1 MALEQIKDRLAR
13 LNALAERWN
22 DTDINAIERDLA
34 LEHLRAI
41 YDELSFYAATAP
53 TAAAQPS
60 ATPATAP
67 ATAAGT
73 TVAAAADN
81 SIVEIAAEEPATLID
96 DPIDID
102 ILLGL
107 SSPEQELTETEMET
121 ALVPTAEPEA
131 ETETKV
137 ETAKPV
143 ANTTDKEV
151 VVAIAHE
158 PEQPAEAI
166 EATPEPAEETAPEPE
181 QPAEPAEEVAPEAEP
196 EQPADETAPESIE
209 ESAPNPEIPAAET
222 APEPEQPAEESVPA
236 PEPEQPAEQPAKAPM
251 GGLFDINEIPIRSK
265 RRRNIMIS
273 LYEEPVK
280 PLTHDDKPAPTSV
293 QPERNEIATQ
303 APEPTNAEPATTVV
317 PVAQPEHEQLPEE
330 SISAAPAAET
340 VPADDSAADNNTVIH
355 SEPQPAEPEPQPQ
368 RYTAPVT
375 PQPAPTPRL
384 ADILAGEVT
393 TLADSMI
400 SGNHLPRTAASAR
413 IDDLRKAIGINDRF
427 LMIRDLFNGDA
438 QMFED
443 TITTLNEFDDLD
455 ECMIYI
461 VENFAWNP
469 DSDGAK
475 LLMSLIERKLA

>member
-107 SSPEQELTETEMET
+107 SSPEQEQTETEMET

-131 ETETKV
+131 ETKV

-143 ANTTDKEV
+143 ANTDKEV
-151 VVAIAHE
+151 VVAIAPE
-158 PEQPAEAI
+158 PEQPTEAI
-166 EATPEPAEETAPEPE
+166 EPTPEPAEETAPEPE

-209 ESAPNPEIPAAET
+209 ESAPEPEIPAAET
-222 APEPEQPAEESVPA
+222 APEPEQPAE
-236 PEPEQPAEQPAKAPM
+236 QPARAPM

-280 PLTHDDKPAPTSV
+280 PLTHDDKPAPTSA

-303 APEPTNAEPATTVV
+303 VPEPTNAEPATAVV
-317 PVAQPEHEQLPEE
+317 PVVQPEHEQLPEE

-340 VPADDSAADNNTVIH
+340 VPADDSAADNNTIIH
-355 SEPQPAEPEPQPQ
+355 PQPAEPEPQPQ

-400 SGNHLPRTAASAR
+400 SGNHSPRTAASAR